1 MHTESELHDCYIDA
15 NVDTIEY
22 LVLSSEDNH
31 KFLYTPHK
39 HANNCEDHQHIHTE
53 SANVDLHHTIAEP
66 HISIRS
72 SSNDEIH
79 VVESNSNFHQTCSQL
94 GDASNHSININSFLT
109 VNHVHSHANTTESPS
124 IIGNEI
130 LKNGEQDRDSHQI
143 PVVTLMTQNENY
155 DGDVEDVNDDTTD
168 TCEEVRK

>member
-1 MHTESELHDCYIDA
+1 MHTESDCYNDE

-22 LVLSSEDNH
+22 VVLSEDNH

-39 HANNCEDHQHIHTE
+39 HVNNCEDHQHIHTE
-53 SANVDLHHTIAEP
+53 SANVDLHHTTAEP

-79 VVESNSNFHQTCSQL
+79 VVESNFHPTCNQL
-94 GDASNHSININSFLT
+94 GDGTSNHSININSFLT

-124 IIGNEI
+124 IIGNEK
-130 LKNGEQDRDSHQI
+130 LKTGEQDRDSYQI
-143 PVVTLMTQNENY
+143 PLMTQNENY
-155 DGDVEDVNDDTTD
+155 DGDVEDVDDTTD
-168 TCEEVRK
+168 NFEEVGK